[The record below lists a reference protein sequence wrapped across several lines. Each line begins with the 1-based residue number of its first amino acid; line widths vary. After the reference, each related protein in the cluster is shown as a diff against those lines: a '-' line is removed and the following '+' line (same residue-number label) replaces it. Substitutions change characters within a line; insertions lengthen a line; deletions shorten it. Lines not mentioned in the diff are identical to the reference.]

1 MNTKIKFK
9 AHRSPKLDLPGF
21 MADGPFSF
29 WGIKMEQEQEYCE
42 LGEHFVER
50 EDVEIQID
58 GAIACKDC
66 IKLLGGAL
74 RKPFKEEFSNG
85 R

>member
-29 WGIKMEQEQEYCE
+29 
-42 LGEHFVER
+42 
-50 EDVEIQID
+50 
-58 GAIACKDC
+58 
-66 IKLLGGAL
+66 GG
-74 RKPFKEEFSNG
+74 N
-85 R
+85 